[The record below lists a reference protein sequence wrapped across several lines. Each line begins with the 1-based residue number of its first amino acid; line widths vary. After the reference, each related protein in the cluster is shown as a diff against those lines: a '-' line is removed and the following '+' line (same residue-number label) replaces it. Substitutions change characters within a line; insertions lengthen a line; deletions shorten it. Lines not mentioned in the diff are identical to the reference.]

1 MSGRSGRLLIAA
13 AGACLALGI
22 GAGGRGAGASPEGPI
37 RTFFTPR
44 SAVVDE
50 SLPGELAS
58 EFEKDEGASL
68 RSVTI
73 DLDGDGRPEKFVL
86 GGSLSSSGGRQWL
99 IYDPARNVGR
109 GIVIG
114 AIVFVTR
121 EVQEGFPVLET
132 YWKQGGEMAVVF
144 RYACSRGRYGRIHSR
159 SLTVQEISDYFRDKP
174 ALDEER
180 ELAEIKGDAER
191 PPGRT

>member
-1 MSGRSGRLLIAA
+1 MSGRSGKLLIAA
-13 AGACLALGI
+13 VAACLALGI
-22 GAGGRGAGASPEGPI
+22 GAGGQDSGASPEGPI

-44 SAVVDE
+44 SAAADD
-50 SLPGELAS
+50 SLPAELAG
-58 EFEKDEGASL
+58 EFEKDDGSPL

-86 GGSLSSSGGRQWL
+86 GGALSISGGRQWL
-99 IYDPARNVGR
+99 IYDPGRNLSR

-114 AIVFVTR
+114 SIIFVTR
-121 EVQEGFPVLET
+121 EVQEGFPILET

-144 RYACSRGRYGRIHSR
+144 RYACSRGRYARIHSR

-174 ALDEER
+174 ALDK
-180 ELAEIKGDAER
+180 ELELVEIKGDAEG
-191 PPGRT
+191 PTGRA